1 MAAISR
7 VSLPAMKST
16 VSQLAHEKQKRLS
29 SCMASWYTLPHF
41 IIKSIELV
49 SPEILIK
56 IVILNGFDVIIN

>member
-16 VSQLAHEKQKRLS
+16 VSQLAHEKHKKLS

-41 IIKSIELV
+41 VVKSIELV
-49 SPEILIK
+49 SPEALLK
-56 IVILNGFDVIIN
+56 IVNIKRV